1 MLDFVISVL
10 AYADDITLLSLSA
23 DNLQCLL
30 NICES
35 WRKSNEMTFGLDKC
49 FILVFNSRSKKLEHL
64 PSLYLQGPDG
74 KPHRLVSNYPEKSKE
89 LYLGFNPTDLIA
101 RSKID
106 KENTQPHILVPNF
119 RNKPN
124 PRYLK
129 RIIAKFHRSRHGQ
142 NLLCSDHAI
151 LTPSISVR
159 IYKTLQRSTLLYAIE
174 FCDWDLDQIG
184 VLEVQQS
191 KALRCHI
198 DSDAQCP
205 QSILRLVLGVEPVE
219 ARRDLHVLLYYAKLC
234 KTPSTTLLGQ
244 MHRYRSQNLSTLPV
258 GFYRTV
264 YHLLVKYNLIPLW
277 NNFPE
282 VAHDEL
288 IRFLKK

>member
-1 MLDFVISVL
+1 MANNFWIRGQYHCRMIFTLSFKNC
-10 AYADDITLLSLSA
+10 LLS
-23 DNLQCLL
+23 NFRV
-30 NICES
+30 I
-35 WRKSNEMTFGLDKC
+35 TFGLDKC

-74 KPHRLVSNYPEKSKE
+74 NPHRLIVSNYPEKSKE

-106 KENTQPHILVPNF
+106 EENIQPHILAPNI

-159 IYKTLQRSTLLYAIE
+159 IYKT
-174 FCDWDLDQIG
+174 F
-184 VLEVQQS
+184 
-191 KALRCHI
+191 
-198 DSDAQCP
+198 
-205 QSILRLVLGVEPVE
+205 
-219 ARRDLHVLLYYAKLC
+219 
-234 KTPSTTLLGQ
+234 
-244 MHRYRSQNLSTLPV
+244 
-258 GFYRTV
+258 
-264 YHLLVKYNLIPLW
+264 
-277 NNFPE
+277 
-282 VAHDEL
+282 
-288 IRFLKK
+288 